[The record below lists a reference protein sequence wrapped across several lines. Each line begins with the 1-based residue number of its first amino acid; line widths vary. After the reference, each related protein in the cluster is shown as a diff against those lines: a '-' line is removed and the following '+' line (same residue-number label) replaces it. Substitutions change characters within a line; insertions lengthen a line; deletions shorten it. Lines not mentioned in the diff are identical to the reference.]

1 MADLK
6 NSLKSELKGSK
17 KLAVLGVG
25 SDLRADDNAGMLA
38 AEELEKSSKAI
49 NKYIQFKVFFGHTAP
64 ENLSGEIRKFEP
76 DHVVIIDAAD
86 MEKKPGE
93 ISVFTPENAGGISF
107 STHKLPIKV
116 LAQYLSQSFECR
128 VIIIGIQPKTLD
140 FGKDVS
146 KEVKKAVGEVGS
158 MIIEVLTAGKRF

>member
-6 NSLKSELKGSK
+6 NSLKSELVGAK
-17 KLAVLGVG
+17 KVAVLGVG
-25 SDLRADDNAGMLA
+25 SELRADDNAGMLA
-38 AEELEKSSKAI
+38 AQELENSSKDI
-49 NKYIQFKVFFGHTAP
+49 SKHIQFQVFFGHTAP

-76 DHVVIIDAAD
+76 GHVVIIDAAD

-93 ISVFTPENAGGISF
+93 ISIFTPESAGGISF

-146 KEVKKAVGEVGS
+146 KEVKKAVGEVAHA
-158 MIIEVLTAGKRF
+158 IQEILVTKY